1 VEEEEEEEL
10 INNNKNDNTRIII
23 GLVIT
28 CEDKFGFDKILVGER
43 GRGDGEEKL
52 LPSFFKI
59 YI

>member
-1 VEEEEEEEL
+1 MEEEEEEEL

-43 GRGDGEEKL
+43 GGGDEEKL
-52 LPSFFKI
+52 LPSFDFKNI
-59 YI
+59 I